1 MTIQVIPMLAR
12 KQVAWC
18 KSTPPAEAVD
28 AFTRRG
34 YKVLPSISYAKLRSQ
49 ADMSGVGAVVFTQSQ
64 VKPSLISRELND
76 HVRRLLDLDCR
87 VIVLPLRVGDRG
99 IPNVVN
105 ALVPMVLPA
114 TNQQGNPPLPYASI
128 YEPTVG
134 WEEIANFV
142 VEAPPGPP
150 PNLGL
155 NIEFEGKAETKDAI
169 LLLRRAFADCVNV
182 HLSRLHE
189 GKSRD
194 VRVYKACVELING
207 AVGCWPHPYFVKIG
221 PRATIYG
228 EFENYVL
235 YVDPYIPFHL
245 GPKVIRHRCC
255 LGATEGVIVGH
266 YVDESESLK
275 HCAFDGRSTAAV
287 AGLFDRTLIGW
298 HRSGEPIEVP
308 FSDPLM
314 RYFPHRIAD
323 RRFDRAKQ
331 LGATLDLGALR
342 TLFARCKD
350 TPVLVGRTHGDLH
363 AANVRVRATDAVVID
378 FYAHRDNQPLIFDA
392 ATLEASLL
400 VDGFGAA
407 PTGRKVKE
415 EDHQAW
421 LESVRS
427 LYEGK
432 LFTIDISSKGS
443 PKSKAFWF
451 HSCVAQIR
459 RQAREWAF
467 SGEQY
472 AAALALALL
481 FKARKDA
488 DVPEPEATRRAAAY
502 LFAERVLVAAFSGSA
517 GAGCGV

>member
-1 MTIQVIPMLAR
+1 MAYQYLIPLVDMGVVIVARAPEITHAYGRVQLLAPGKPCFTCSGLLNPEQVRRDMLSEVERKADPYIVGQAEPAPAVMSINGTVASLSVTMALAVMADVPSKGRHLLYNALASTLRSVGGIPDPHCYICSQEGALARAKLLAALCSGDSAVTIQVIPMLAR

-245 GPKVIRHRCC
+245 GPRVID
-255 LGATEGVIVGH
+255 I
-266 YVDESESLK
+266 
-275 HCAFDGRSTAAV
+275 AAV
-287 AGLFDRTLIGW
+287 L
-298 HRSGEPIEVP
+298 
-308 FSDPLM
+308 
-314 RYFPHRIAD
+314 
-323 RRFDRAKQ
+323 
-331 LGATLDLGALR
+331 
-342 TLFARCKD
+342 ARPK
-350 TPVLVGRTHGDLH
+350 VSSS
-363 AANVRVRATDAVVID
+363 VI
-378 FYAHRDNQPLIFDA
+378 
-392 ATLEASLL
+392 T
-400 VDGFGAA
+400 
-407 PTGRKVKE
+407 
-415 EDHQAW
+415 
-421 LESVRS
+421 
-427 LYEGK
+427 
-432 LFTIDISSKGS
+432 
-443 PKSKAFWF
+443 
-451 HSCVAQIR
+451 
-459 RQAREWAF
+459 
-467 SGEQY
+467 
-472 AAALALALL
+472 
-481 FKARKDA
+481 
-488 DVPEPEATRRAAAY
+488 
-502 LFAERVLVAAFSGSA
+502 
-517 GAGCGV
+517 